1 MADGNAGAVTGRGP
15 VSRLTG
21 GSEMEM
27 ILGLAWYWWAVSVL
41 LGLGLALVWSA
52 VVAVA
57 VVTVLVVADGG
68 DVLGEGDCQ
77 TGAVA
82 DCAADCP

>member
-1 MADGNAGAVTGRGP
+1 
-15 VSRLTG
+15 
-21 GSEMEM
+21 MEM
-27 ILGLAWYWWAVSVL
+27 ILGLAWYWWVVSVL
-41 LGLGLALVWSA
+41 LGLGLALVLSA

-77 TGAVA
+77 TGAGHNCVA
-82 DCAADCP
+82 DCS